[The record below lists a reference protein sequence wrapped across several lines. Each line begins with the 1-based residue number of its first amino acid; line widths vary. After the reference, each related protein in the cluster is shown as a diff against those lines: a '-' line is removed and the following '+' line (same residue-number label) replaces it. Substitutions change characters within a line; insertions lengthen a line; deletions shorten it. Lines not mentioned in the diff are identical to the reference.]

1 MQTTIVW
8 ATDGSEHATRALTHA
23 RSLLGDSATL
33 IAVHIVQDPP
43 PHINATTPRDPGGAL
58 QKLVA
63 DLSEEGL
70 EIALKVADYVGS
82 QPARAIAEIAR
93 EVGADVIIV
102 GTRGYSPV
110 HGAFVGSVTQSL
122 LHVAPCPV
130 LAVPPVDQLT
140 EDRPVGSVDRR
151 PPTTRTPGGG

>member
-1 MQTTIVW
+1 MPATIVW
-8 ATDGSEHATRALTHA
+8 ATDGSQHATEALTHA
-23 RSLLGDSATL
+23 RSLLGDGATL

-43 PHINATTPRDPGGAL
+43 PRAHATTSRDLAGAL
-58 QKLVA
+58 QKLVG

-70 EIALKVADYVGS
+70 EIALKVADYVGA

-93 EVGADVIIV
+93 EVGADVIVV

-130 LAVPPVDQLT
+130 LAVPPSDQLMD
-140 EDRPVGSVDRR
+140 DRGN
-151 PPTTRTPGGG
+151 TRTAVTG